1 MKAFFIRWM
10 PYHSGTVCMA
20 RAVFNN
26 INVLFQSVAPKRAS
40 LNCCERLR
48 IQAADRFWRFC
59 NAAAIFH
66 RRACCPFQCRA
77 SRWHWI
83 FRSANA
89 STIRSLTGWMRLF
102 DTRKEDCIQPRMRIC
117 PARTSAVRIPPGN
130 GLKRCATPLY
140 ARAFGNGLHRYEKD
154 IDHRRNV
161 RHRRCVR
168 PLVAAERAELFLVGR
183 NAEKLQQ
190 TADDLTTR
198 GAAAVHTH
206 TLDLNQFDAHPAMLD
221 AAFSQFGQIDIALIA
236 HGTLPDQKA
245 CEHNVD
251 LALQEFSNNGL
262 SVIAL
267 LTALAP
273 RMEAQ
278 RRGTVAVISSVAGD
292 HGRPSNTLYGAA
304 KAAVSAFCEGL
315 RARLFKSGVHVLT
328 IKPGFV
334 ATPMTQGLPLP
345 KPLVASAEK
354 VARVIL
360 RGIERRSNVIYAPRF
375 WGGMMWGI
383 KAIPNCVFKRLT
395 L

>member
-1 MKAFFIRWM
+1 MKKILIIGAT
-10 PYHSGTVCMA
+10 SG
-20 RAVFNN
+20 
-26 INVLFQSVAPKRAS
+26 I
-40 LNCCERLR
+40 
-48 IQAADRFWRFC
+48 
-59 NAAAIFH
+59 AAAC
-66 RRACCPFQCRA
+66 A
-77 SRWHWI
+77 
-83 FRSANA
+83 
-89 STIRSLTGWMRLF
+89 RLW
-102 DTRKEDCIQPRMRIC
+102 
-117 PARTSAVRIPPGN
+117 
-130 GLKRCATPLY
+130 
-140 ARAFGNGLHRYEKD
+140 
-154 IDHRRNV
+154 
-161 RHRRCVR
+161 
-168 PLVAAERAELFLVGR
+168 AAERAELFLVGR

-292 HGRPSNTLYGAA
+292 RGRPSNTLYGAA